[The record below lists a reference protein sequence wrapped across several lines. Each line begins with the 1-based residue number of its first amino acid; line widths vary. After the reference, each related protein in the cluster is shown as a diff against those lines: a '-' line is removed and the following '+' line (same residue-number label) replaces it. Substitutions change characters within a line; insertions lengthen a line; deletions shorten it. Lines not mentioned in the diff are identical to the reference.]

1 MSKLQWLLGSSNVLW
16 AQVIGMNSCQFPEGT
31 VNLPAVTTVQG
42 RGLWN
47 SLSLLQ
53 LDHGRS
59 HSQFMTHNIN
69 QIQLDNAVTT
79 AYIITMLYA
88 WFWYWQ
94 KFSIY
99 ATTAFVAYVK
109 FWHSQIWRISMIFHK
124 ISAGVN
130 SNLWD
135 WFLDDSWMLQ

>member
-1 MSKLQWLLGSSNVLW
+1 MGTSKLQWLLGSSNVLC
-16 AQVIGMNSCQFPEGT
+16 AQVIGMNSCQFPKGT

-42 RGLWN
+42 GGLWN

-53 LDHGRS
+53 LGHGRS

-88 WFWYWQ
+88 WF
-94 KFSIY
+94 
-99 ATTAFVAYVK
+99 
-109 FWHSQIWRISMIFHK
+109 
-124 ISAGVN
+124 
-130 SNLWD
+130 
-135 WFLDDSWMLQ
+135 